1 MLSVIMSVFHRLY
14 VASALFN
21 LVHDVRISSNKLRT
35 IAEHAILF
43 ASTYLLGRGVS
54 I

>member
-1 MLSVIMSVFHRLY
+1 MKWFERLY

-21 LVHDVRISSNKLRT
+21 LVHDVRASPNKLRT
-35 IAEHAILF
+35 LAEHAIMF
-43 ASTYLLGRGVS
+43 ASTYLLGRGVAVP

>member
-1 MLSVIMSVFHRLY
+1 MAWFDRLY

-21 LVHDVRISSNKLRT
+21 VVHDVRASPNPLRT
-35 IAEHAILF
+35 IAEHAIIF
-43 ASTYLLGRGVS
+43 ASTYLLGRGLA

>member
-1 MLSVIMSVFHRLY
+1 MAWFDRLY

-21 LVHDVRISSNKLRT
+21 VVHDVRASPNPVRCIV
-35 IAEHAILF
+35 EHAILF
-43 ASTYLLGRGVS
+43 ASTYLLGRGVT